1 MIRYPESELV
11 SPISGRIADGVTVP
25 SWLIVGTVALALGVI
40 LGPALLG
47 ATEAGS
53 QYLAKAARKKFKTP

>member
-1 MIRYPESELV
+1 MIPYPTAPV
-11 SPISGRIADGVTVP
+11 SAPISDGVTVP

-40 LGPALLG
+40 FGPAILG

-53 QYLAKAARKKFKTP
+53 QYLAKAARKKLKV

>member
-1 MIRYPESELV
+1 MNRYPV
-11 SPISGRIADGVTVP
+11 SAPITQEVTIP
-25 SWLIVGTVALALGVI
+25 TWLIVGTIALALGVI

-53 QYLAKAARKKFKTP
+53 QYLAKAARKKLG